1 MDPQWERVP
10 PILPI
15 PGPRPPGRSE
25 LPPAR
30 RPELV
35 GCRAQPTTS
44 SGPDLSAKANT
55 EVIPWTPGGSRRAS
69 PRAAP
74 HTREGGTLFPLKPR
88 ILHFLAVPDG
98 TPSGL
103 FLELAT
109 QIRLFPHPGR

>member
-30 RPELV
+30 RPELP

-44 SGPDLSAKANT
+44 SGPDLSAKGT
-55 EVIPWTPGGSRRAS
+55 TKSFPG
-69 PRAAP
+69 PREGAGDAEGCTT
-74 HTREGGTLFPLKPR
+74 HREGGTLFPLKPR

-98 TPSGL
+98 TPSCL